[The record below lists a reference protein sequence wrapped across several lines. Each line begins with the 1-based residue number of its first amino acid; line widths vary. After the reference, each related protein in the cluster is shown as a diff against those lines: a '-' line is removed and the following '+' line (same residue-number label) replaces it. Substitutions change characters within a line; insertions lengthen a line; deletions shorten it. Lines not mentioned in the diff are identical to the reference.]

1 MQTDCKPLLYSHYDV
16 TFQEVPGETSLV
28 LEITGCPHHCPDC
41 HSKFLWEYSGSPA
54 AQDLPKLIQKYDGLI
69 TCVCF
74 MGGDQNIL
82 ELMQLAHLCQESH
95 LKTCIY
101 TGCTQKEFV
110 DLIPEHNFSANMALF
125 DYIKVGPYI
134 KERGGLACKTTNQ
147 VFYKKVSASPHNTQ
161 YAPANYLFQKEYK

>member
-1 MQTDCKPLLYSHYDV
+1 MQNDCKPLLYSHYDV

-82 ELMQLAHLCQESH
+82 EVMQLAHLCQESH

-110 DLIPEHNFSANMALF
+110 DLIPENNFSANMALF

>member
-1 MQTDCKPLLYSHYDV
+1 MLGLDFPHDFRGGTSIRDKWVADMTNFCKTFYPPNGKFETEQLLILRVNENRALQGY
-16 TFQEVPGETSLV
+16 
-28 LEITGCPHHCPDC
+28 I
-41 HSKFLWEYSGSPA
+41 
-54 AQDLPKLIQKYDGLI
+54 DLLRHNDDG
-69 TCVCF
+69 
-74 MGGDQNIL
+74 
-82 ELMQLAHLCQESH
+82 MQLAHLCQESH

>member
-1 MQTDCKPLLYSHYDV
+1 MQNDCKPLLYSHYDV
-16 TFQEVPGETSLV
+16 TFQEVPGEISLV
-28 LEITGCPHHCPDC
+28 FDITGCPHHCPDC

>member
-1 MQTDCKPLLYSHYDV
+1 
-16 TFQEVPGETSLV
+16 
-28 LEITGCPHHCPDC
+28 
-41 HSKFLWEYSGSPA
+41 
-54 AQDLPKLIQKYDGLI
+54 
-69 TCVCF
+69 